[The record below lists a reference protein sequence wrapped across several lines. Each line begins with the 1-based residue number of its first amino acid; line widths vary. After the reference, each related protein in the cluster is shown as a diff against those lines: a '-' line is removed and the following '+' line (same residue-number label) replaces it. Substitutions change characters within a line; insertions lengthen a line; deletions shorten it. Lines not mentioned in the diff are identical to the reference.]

1 MTDTE
6 TEVWHLV
13 KRAVGIAVAIT
24 ALGLLLHFTG
34 SQDLFRDGWWFV
46 WDVVY
51 GFVSLVAVVTVLAG
65 FIQFLSERTPIPP
78 VVRLAEEDRRD
89 D

>member
-13 KRAVGIAVAIT
+13 NGAVGVALAIT
-24 ALGLLLHFTG
+24 AFGLLLHFTG
-34 SQDLFRDGWWFV
+34 VRPDLFRDGWYFV
-46 WDVVY
+46 WDLVY
-51 GFVSLVAVVTVLAG
+51 GFVTLVAVVTVVAG
-65 FIQFLSERTPIPP
+65 FIQYLSEHFPIPP
-78 VVRLAEEDRRD
+78 VIKNVEENND